1 MYCINCGKEIDGN
14 IPICGQCLQGILDK
28 HKAEQDI
35 LTQVNL
41 EAQLFHIK
49 EGKEDKED
57 TTVEEWIP
65 NTKREEIQES
75 DICDKEDFHGDAPT
89 KQKDPSEN
97 STFLITTIMAI
108 IIIVVI
114 VFIIIDTFR

>member
-49 EGKEDKED
+49 EGKED

-89 KQKDPSEN
+89 KQEDPSED
-97 STFLITTIMAI
+97 SGFLIWTIIAI
-108 IIIVVI
+108 IIIALI
-114 VFIIIDTFR
+114 LCAIIEFL